1 MPEMEALMTTATST
15 AITFE
20 RVLVPTDFSDES
32 QRALDYARSIAR
44 LYQSQLFLVH
54 VNEPANLIE
63 PPEAAWVAEERI
75 EKELAEQLEQA
86 GAALRSEGFQAQA
99 LSVTGMIQDEI
110 VSVVKTNKIDMVVIG
125 THGRRGW
132 SRFFFGSDAET
143 VMRHVRCPVLMVGP
157 AVAAI
162 TNQVWHPKH
171 LICATTFDPGS
182 AWIAAYAYRLA
193 RQYQAEFTLLNV
205 ETSIDTENPGA
216 WLLFEKSFK
225 ESVGDD
231 LILGTPLQT
240 LLCEKA
246 PGGIV
251 YLAKKQ
257 NADLIIMGAHAA
269 SGITSHGSPGTVS
282 QVVAEAPCPVMTL
295 LQ

>member
-1 MPEMEALMTTATST
+1 MTTATST

-54 VNEPANLIE
+54 VNEAANLIE
-63 PPEAAWVAEERI
+63 PPEAAWANEERI

-86 GAALRSEGFQAQA
+86 GATLRSEGFQAHA
-99 LSVTGMIQDEI
+99 FSVTGMIQDEI
-110 VSVVKTNKIDMVVIG
+110 ASVVKANKIDLVVIG
-125 THGRRGW
+125 THGRRSW
-132 SRFFFGSDAET
+132 ARFFLGSDADT
-143 VMRHVRCPVLMVGP
+143 VMRHVCCPVLVLGP

-162 TNQVWHPKH
+162 TNQVWRPKR

-182 AWIAAYAYRLA
+182 AQIAAYAYHLA
-193 RQYQAEFTLLNV
+193 QQYQAEFTLLKV

-225 ESVGDD
+225 ESLGDD
-231 LILGTPLQT
+231 LVLGSTLRT

-246 PGGIV
+246 SGGIV
-251 YLAKKQ
+251 RLAKEQ

-269 SGITSHGSPGTVS
+269 SSITSHGSPGTVS
-282 QVVAEAPCPVMTL
+282 QAVAEAPCPVMAL
-295 LQ
+295 RR

>member
-1 MPEMEALMTTATST
+1 MREMGALMTTATST

-20 RVLVPTDFSDES
+20 RVLVPSDFSDES
-32 QRALDYARSIAR
+32 WYALDYARSIAR
-44 LYQSQLFLVH
+44 LYESQIFLVH

-63 PPEAAWVAEERI
+63 PPEAAWVNEERI

-86 GAALRSEGFQAQA
+86 GAALRSEGFQAHA

-110 VSVVKTNKIDMVVIG
+110 VSVVKTNKIDLVVIG

-132 SRFFFGSDAET
+132 SRFFLGSEAET

-157 AVAAI
+157 AAATV

-193 RQYQAEFTLLNV
+193 RQHQAEFTLLNV

-216 WLLFEKSFK
+216 WLLFEESCK
-225 ESVGDD
+225 ESLGDD
-231 LILGTPLQT
+231 LVLGTSLQT
-240 LLCEKA
+240 LLSDKA
-246 PGGIV
+246 QAGIV

-257 NADLIIMGAHAA
+257 NADLIIMGARGA
-269 SGITSHGSPGTVS
+269 SGITSHGSLGTVS
-282 QVVAEAPCPVMTL
+282 QVVAEAPCPVMTFL
-295 LQ
+295 R